1 MLGARRNNKHGE
13 LVEAYRCP
21 AKGHGGY
28 GSVSRLAAPVNEYVK
43 ALMIAE
49 QQKIQF
55 RKLEDLPPWPKAQ
68 ELAGLQA
75 DRRI

>member
-1 MLGARRNNKHGE
+1 M
-13 LVEAYRCP
+13 
-21 AKGHGGY
+21 
-28 GSVSRLAAPVNEYVK
+28 SRLAAPVNEYVK

-55 RKLEDLPPWPKAQ
+55 RKLEDLPPRLKAQ

-75 DRRI
+75 RIDESNRPIETWGRRCGPGPGWK